1 MRLASVRC
9 AASFAFAGVFAPVLT
24 PALALAIVLSFT
36 RVLRKGLFFRVCHGL
51 KRDPRTM
58 RRARGIRSRSDG
70 SAQKAGYSR
79 TGNHC
84 LRRFHSF
91 LSLSCYLLAAA
102 VP

>member
-1 MRLASVRC
+1 MRLAAVRC
-9 AASFAFAGVFAPVLT
+9 AASFYFAFVFAPILA

-36 RVLRKGLFFRVCHGL
+36 CVLRKGLFFRVWLGL
-51 KRDPRTM
+51 KREPRTM
-58 RRARGIRSRSDG
+58 RRSRGIRTRSDG